1 MKGRPVMLVRLSPA
15 QRDLLLDH
23 LRFGSRPVRGSHT
36 LRTALDTASLTD
48 QHYEVDMTTE
58 MVEAASFLFRFTSA
72 SGGPSQENS
81 RSFDAEYV
89 LGPRQQTHR
98 ERLMSAL
105 AAGAEIREVRSF
117 HDAAHRP
124 RHGNDPEPWVITD
137 TALNAEFCLP
147 DDDVHPVWPLQPVL
161 VISDSLADDPVGLLP
176 NRIALRH
183 MPSVLFSAQEYQL
196 APLVL
201 LDDRSYATFT
211 LRHMPRR
218 PGLIVVCADLDDGTT
233 YPRSVAIGAEAVLTA
248 GQDLSWLRLRMHDA
262 TECQYLPLDDLL
274 TGDTSEP
281 PSSPDS

>member
-1 MKGRPVMLVRLSPA
+1 MLVRLSPA

-23 LRFGSRPVRGSHT
+23 LHFGSRPVRGSHT
-36 LRTALDTASLTD
+36 LRTALDTATLAD
-48 QHYEVDMTTE
+48 QRYGVDMSAE
-58 MVEAASFLFRFTSA
+58 MVEAASFLLRFASA
-72 SGGPSQENS
+72 GDGPRREDS
-81 RSFDAEYV
+81 RSFDAAYI

-137 TALNAEFCLP
+137 TALNAEFRLP

-161 VISDSLADDPVGLLP
+161 VISDSLSDDPVGLHP
-176 NRIALRH
+176 CRVPLRH
-183 MPSVLFSAQEYQL
+183 LPSVLFTAKEYQL

-201 LDDRSYATFT
+201 LDDRSYATFK

-218 PGLIVVCADLDDGTT
+218 PGLIVVCADLDDAST
-233 YPRSVAIGAEAVLTA
+233 YPRGAVIAAEAVLRA
-248 GQDLSWLRLRMHDA
+248 GQDLSWLHLRMHDA

-274 TGDTSEP
+274 TGDISDP
-281 PSSPDS
+281 PPPTGN